1 MVIELFRYWL
11 LFTRQLP
18 ITGAALDSITINR
31 IQALPCGGTKDMYLQ
46 RSTGQINFWFQE
58 YLPIIPSKYYQFFI
72 ITYLYTC
79 FGYYFRQKICHYNII
94 LLNLWNINIIISN
107 K

>member
-11 LFTRQLP
+11 LFTHQLP

-46 RSTGQINFWFQE
+46 RSIEQINFWFQE

-72 ITYLYTC
+72 LIYMHVTD
-79 FGYYFRQKICHYNII
+79 
-94 LLNLWNINIIISN
+94 IISGR
-107 K
+107 KSVITI